1 MTNKEVIDLYEALLA
16 IQKNENI
23 ILPIRVGYVF
33 LKNIKILQPIY
44 ESIMET
50 IQTIGNKYGTL
61 VFNEQNQPMFQI
73 DKDKIDLANQELIE
87 LNNFNN
93 GEILNLTYLKL
104 QDIENISLP
113 MNYLSAIAILI
124 EE

>member
-61 VFNEQNQPMFQI
+61 IFNEQNQPMFQI

-113 MNYLSAIAILI
+113 MNYLSAIAVLI